1 MTDVAARSY
10 LPTPLHARTAELC
23 ATNAWT
29 EECGFTVPAAYG
41 SLREEQDALGSR
53 VALSDLSARQC
64 WAIEGPDAAAFLS
77 FATISDVARLE
88 TGQTVRT
95 LWCDDAGFV
104 RGDGLIAHFGKL
116 QFELSS
122 TVRDFTWMLDGA
134 QGFGVK
140 ITNAT
145 GARAAIG
152 VRGPLASNLLAA
164 AGLSTEAA
172 DAGGLIHPSWRP
184 AQVALMRDASGE
196 GFELS
201 MQADDGV
208 LVWDR
213 LWRSGAALGVA
224 AAGAHALEA
233 LRIENGVPRAGVDWQ
248 PAHLVR
254 DPADFRTPADLGFTP
269 DLTRR
274 FNGADTLRR
283 GRAELRQV
291 LVQFSAD
298 EPLAP
303 GPLSMRSVIVGR
315 LTSQA
320 WSETRAVAHALGW
333 LDIDAVKIGTKVSV
347 PGPTGPVRAEIVRQ
361 VFAKTIDA

>member
-29 EECGFTVPAAYG
+29 EECGFTVPAVYG
-41 SLREEQDALGSR
+41 SLREEQDALGAR

-77 FATISDVARLE
+77 FATIGDVTRLE
-88 TGQTVRT
+88 PGQTART

-104 RGDGLIAHFGKL
+104 RGDGLIAHFGKM

-122 TVRDFTWMLDGA
+122 AVRDFAWLLDGA
-134 QGFGVK
+134 QGFDVK

-145 GARAAIG
+145 GARAVIG
-152 VRGPLASNLLAA
+152 VRGPLAPNLLAA
-164 AGLSTEAA
+164 AGLSTEAT
-172 DAGGLIHPSWRP
+172 GTGLTHPSWRP
-184 AQVALMRDASGE
+184 AQVALMRDAAGE

-208 LVWDR
+208 VVWDR

-224 AAGAHALEA
+224 AAGVQALEA
-233 LRIENGVPRAGVDWQ
+233 LRIENGAPRAGVDWQ
-248 PAHLVR
+248 PAHLAR
-254 DPADFRTPADLGFTP
+254 DPSVLRVPTDLGFTP

-274 FNGADTLRR
+274 FNGAEALRR
-283 GRAELRQV
+283 ARPASRQI

-303 GPLSMRSVIVGR
+303 GPLSMRSATVGR

-320 WSETRAVAHALGW
+320 WSETRASANALGW
-333 LDIDAVKIGTKVSV
+333 LDIDAVKIGTKVSA
-347 PGPTGPVRAEIVRQ
+347 PGLAGPVRAEIIRQ
-361 VFAKTIDA
+361 VFAETA